1 MKRLPEEKIK
11 QIIDLYINGANP
23 KEIGKQ
29 FGIMNN
35 SVTRILRKNGVERNK
50 LKKLTDDQISYIIE
64 KYNNE
69 VSSEQIAKE
78 LNINSSTVCRVLH
91 RTGNAIRPS
100 EDNKRI
106 YKINQDY
113 FSNIQSEEQAYIL
126 GFLYADGS
134 LTEKYSITLTLNA
147 KDIDILQKISNIIY
161 GFEKI
166 NKYSKVLESGITTEY
181 ATLNIYSKKMV
192 SDLNALGCMVNKTFF
207 ITLPKLKPELMRHFL
222 RGYFDGDGCISL
234 TEEKNRIDITSNI
247 QFLADV
253 KDYVLNTINVD
264 FGKININKRNN
275 KIGNIQISSS
285 LNMKSFLDYI
295 YSNSKIYLE
304 RKYNL
309 YVKYLE
315 IIKNK
320 RQKKIDKLQDFSRYG
335 TTYITDYNGN
345 TLTGEYIKTLSDD
358 EKHNISESIIP
369 YYREH
374 GFPYPK
380 LTLDEIVKD
389 YSLLCSIDPT
399 SIVNGNKIT
408 LFNSTGSSL
417 VKHFSPHFYEV
428 KSGVESH
435 KPSPL
440 EVYNDDKL
448 LTKVIY
454 NRLSQNMALS
464 GNMLR
469 QGIINSN
476 IGYRASSFN
485 VLSAK
490 YIYNKY
496 LKDNSVIYDYS
507 MGFGQ
512 RLLGALTLP
521 YNVTYVGT
529 DPLLKSVDSN
539 NNMFQKLKNNI
550 PNFNKKADLFSV
562 GSEDFCDPKYIN
574 KVDLAFSSPPY
585 FYLEVFEKDEKQCY
599 FNKSYVDFINNW
611 WRKTVTNITKLLKDD
626 GLFIINIKDWVDGFH
641 VSKDMLG
648 VAYENNFVLEDT
660 LYYQLTKNL
669 TFKNKSGEHK
679 YEPIYVLR
687 KTSGQK

>member
-1 MKRLPEEKIK
+1 MKRLSEEKIK
-11 QIIDLYINGANP
+11 QIVELYVNGANP
-23 KEIGKQ
+23 KEIGDQ

-35 SVTRILRKNGVERNK
+35 SVTRILKNRGIERNK
-50 LKKLTDDQISYIIE
+50 LKKLTDEQMSYIVE
-64 KYNNE
+64 KYNNK
-69 VSSEQIAKE
+69 VSSEQIAKD
-78 LNINSSTVCRVLH
+78 LNINGSTVCRVLH

-106 YKINQDY
+106 YEINQNY
-113 FSNIQSEEQAYIL
+113 FSDMQHEQQAYIL

-134 LTEKYSITLTLNA
+134 LTEKYSIALTLNS
-147 KDIDILQKISNIIY
+147 KDIDILQKISDIIY

-166 NKYSKVLESGITTEY
+166 NKFSKVLESGITTEY

-192 SDLNALGCMVNKTFF
+192 SDLNALGCMVNKTFL
-207 ITLPKLKPELMRHFL
+207 ITLPKLNPELMRHFI
-222 RGYFDGDGCISL
+222 RGYFDGGGCISL
-234 TEEKNRIDITSNI
+234 TEAKNRIDITSNI
-247 QFLADV
+247 IFLTGI
-253 KDYVLNTINVD
+253 KDYILNTINVD
-264 FGKININKRNN
+264 FGKININKRNS
-275 KIGNIQISSS
+275 KIGSIQLSGS
-285 LNMKSFLDYI
+285 LKMKIFLEYI
-295 YSNSKIYLE
+295 YSNSTIYLN

-309 YVKYLE
+309 YLKYLNL
-315 IIKNK
+315 IKNK
-320 RQKKIDKLQDFSRYG
+320 RQKKIDKLRDTSRYG
-335 TTYITDYNGN
+335 TTYIPDYNEN
-345 TLTGEYIKTLSDD
+345 TLTSEYIKGLSDE
-358 EKHNISESIIP
+358 EKHTVSESMIP
-369 YYREH
+369 YYREN

-389 YSLLCSIDPT
+389 YSLLCNIDPN
-399 SIVNGNKIT
+399 SIIKNDKIT
-408 LFNSTGSSL
+408 LFNSTGTSL

-428 KSGVESH
+428 KSGVEAH
-435 KPSPL
+435 KPSSF
-440 EVYNDDKL
+440 EAFNDDKL
-448 LTKVIY
+448 LAKVIY
-454 NRLSQNMALS
+454 NRLSQNMGLS
-464 GNMLR
+464 GNMIR

-496 LKDNSVIYDYS
+496 LTDNAVIYDYS

-529 DPLLKSVDSN
+529 DPLLKSVKSN
-539 NNMFQKLKNNI
+539 IDMFQTLKNNI
-550 PNFNKKADLFSV
+550 PNFNKQVDLFNL
-562 GSEDFCDPKYIN
+562 GSEDFCDQKYIN

-585 FYLEVFEKDEKQCY
+585 FYLEIFEKDEKQCY
-599 FNKSYVDFINNW
+599 FNKPYVDFINNW
-611 WRKTVTNITKLLKDD
+611 WRKTVTNINILLKDN
-626 GLFIINIKDWVDGFH
+626 GLLIINTKDWVDGFH
-641 VSKDMLG
+641 LSKDMLG
-648 VAYENNFVLEDT
+648 VAYENNFILENT